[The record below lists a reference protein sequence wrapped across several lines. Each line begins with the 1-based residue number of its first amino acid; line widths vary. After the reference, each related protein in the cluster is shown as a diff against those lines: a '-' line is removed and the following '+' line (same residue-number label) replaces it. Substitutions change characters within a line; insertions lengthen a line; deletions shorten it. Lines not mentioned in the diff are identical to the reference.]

1 MISEK
6 HIERINK
13 VIKDMVFEFEGNI
26 FTPDLSVKFEY
37 QFAITGQRK
46 MISVGEY
53 YDYAFY
59 DITILDVSDML
70 KKYLSIVLEIFYQ
83 NKLEGTMKERLEY
96 WFKKV
101 KVGGTM
107 IIEDI
112 QKLDTDTEKIDE
124 LCFKLGLSYEIID
137 LRNNKN
143 RYDDVLLIFKKNDF
157 NTPI

>member
-53 YDYAFY
+53 YDY
-59 DITILDVSDML
+59 LDVLVEIVDADERSL
-70 KKYLSIVLEIFYQ
+70 KFLAIYNILKNDINKDYILKTRLDNALSEELSYFFNESYVRVMIVKIQFSEELK
-83 NKLEGTMKERLEY
+83 NKIDVIL
-96 WFKKV
+96 
-101 KVGGTM
+101 
-107 IIEDI
+107 IEI
-112 QKLDTDTEKIDE
+112 QK
-124 LCFKLGLSYEIID
+124 
-137 LRNNKN
+137 
-143 RYDDVLLIFKKNDF
+143 
-157 NTPI
+157 

>member
-53 YDYAFY
+53 YDYLNVLVEIVDADERSLKFLAIY
-59 DITILDVSDML
+59 NILKNDINKDYILKTRLDNVLSEELSYFFNESYVRVMIVKIQFSEEL
-70 KKYLSIVLEIFYQ
+70 K
-83 NKLEGTMKERLEY
+83 N
-96 WFKKV
+96 
-101 KVGGTM
+101 
-107 IIEDI
+107 
-112 QKLDTDTEKIDE
+112 KIDVI
-124 LCFKLGLSYEIID
+124 LTEI
-137 LRNNKN
+137 
-143 RYDDVLLIFKKNDF
+143 KK
-157 NTPI
+157 

>member
-53 YDYAFY
+53 YDY
-59 DITILDVSDML
+59 LDVL
-70 KKYLSIVLEIFYQ
+70 V
-83 NKLEGTMKERLEY
+83 
-96 WFKKV
+96 
-101 KVGGTM
+101 
-107 IIEDI
+107 
-112 QKLDTDTEKIDE
+112 
-124 LCFKLGLSYEIID
+124 EIID
-137 LRNNKN
+137 ADEHSTKLLAVFKLLNN
-143 RYDDVLLIFKKNDF
+143 DVNNDYILKTRLDNALSEELSYFFNESYVRVQIVKVQIGDELQEKINNELKLIQK
-157 NTPI
+157 

>member
-53 YDYAFY
+53 YDY
-59 DITILDVSDML
+59 LDVLVEIVDADEKSL
-70 KKYLSIVLEIFYQ
+70 KFLAVYNLLKNDINKDYILKTRLDNALSEELSYFFNESYVRVQI
-83 NKLEGTMKERLEY
+83 
-96 WFKKV
+96 V
-101 KVGGTM
+101 KVQIGDELQEK
-107 IIEDI
+107 INNELKLI
-112 QKLDTDTEKIDE
+112 QK
-124 LCFKLGLSYEIID
+124 
-137 LRNNKN
+137 
-143 RYDDVLLIFKKNDF
+143 
-157 NTPI
+157 